1 MAAQIKKAKGR
12 KNCPKCDK
20 IHGGAKKQCDR
31 CGHHFKMKSKK
42 KKDLNFAMY
51 VGPTYNI
58 GDKIIDEEGTWR
70 LTSIQNGQNNWT
82 LIEENLPPRLKKK
95 INHMI
100 DPAYTGWRDKLL
112 HFIPIVLQSDN
123 YDSNT
128 FYKPLKEF
136 IYRHNLVDSAGIL
149 TLNPYTDDKIT
160 LRLLYRLWLL
170 YKERT
175 RIHRIKTRHVETDN
189 SKTLEVANFMAE
201 IHRKENERLRERLQ
215 ELEEESN
222 RTHTLHMEPGPN
234 VLFDSDSD

>member
-1 MAAQIKKAKGR
+1 MAAQIKKARGR

-42 KKDLNFAMY
+42 KKDLNFTMY

-58 GDKIIDEEGTWR
+58 GDKITDEEGTWQ

-82 LIEENLPPRLKKK
+82 LIEENLPPELKKK

-112 HFIPIVLQSDN
+112 HFIPNVLQADKF
-123 YDSNT
+123 DSNT

-160 LRLLYRLWLL
+160 LRILYRLWLL
-170 YKERT
+170 YKERM
-175 RIHRIKTRHVETDN
+175 RIHRIKTRHVETDH
-189 SKTLEVANFMAE
+189 SKTLELATIMAE
-201 IHRKENERLRERLQ
+201 IHRKENERLRERLRA
-215 ELEEESN
+215 LEEESTL
-222 RTHTLHMEPGPN
+222 THTTPN
-234 VLFDSDSD
+234 HGSAILFDSDSD